1 MCKLC
6 NKFCHAGIKPSAIMV
21 MLNYYDYSQLPKA
34 VIKIVWM
41 NRWGDFD
48 PFVYEY
54 ANN

>member
-1 MCKLC
+1 MKLKIPRLI
-6 NKFCHAGIKPSAIMV
+6 NPSAVIT

-34 VIKIVWM
+34 VIKIVWQH
-41 NRWGDFD
+41 RWGDFD